1 MKQRAQ
7 SWTSCH
13 SHFAAATRA
22 RQRDFEDRW
31 AATALDA
38 TDLLEDSTGERLLPR
53 PLVVVAAAARVK
65 NSQSSVLSYCSL
77 DFVAD
82 VVVPVAVAAVAA
94 ELVEPVGADKLGRC
108 STTAAGV
115 TAEAVEAAPVVGQT
129 ANVAA
134 AGD

>member
-1 MKQRAQ
+1 MKQRARI
-7 SWTSCH
+7 WISCH
-13 SHFAAATRA
+13 PHFAAATRA
-22 RQRDFEDRW
+22 RQRDFEGRW

-53 PLVVVAAAARVK
+53 PLVVVAAAAARVK

-82 VVVPVAVAAVAA
+82 VLVPVAVAAV

-108 STTAAGV
+108 STTPAGA
-115 TAEAVEAAPVVGQT
+115 TAEAVEAAPVVG
-129 ANVAA
+129 
-134 AGD
+134 

>member
-1 MKQRAQ
+1 MRAR

-22 RQRDFEDRW
+22 RQRDFEGRW

-53 PLVVVAAAARVK
+53 PLVVVAAAAAARVK

-82 VVVPVAVAAVAA
+82 VLVVPVAVAAVAV
-94 ELVEPVGADKLGRC
+94 ELVAPVGADKLGRC
-108 STTAAGV
+108 STTPAGA
-115 TAEAVEAAPVVGQT
+115 TAEAVEAAPVVG
-129 ANVAA
+129 
-134 AGD
+134 

>member
-1 MKQRAQ
+1 MRAR

-22 RQRDFEDRW
+22 RQRDFEGRW

-82 VVVPVAVAAVAA
+82 VLVVPVAVAAVAV
-94 ELVEPVGADKLGRC
+94 ELVAPVGADKLGRC
-108 STTAAGV
+108 STTPAGA
-115 TAEAVEAAPVVGQT
+115 TAEAVEAAPVVG
-129 ANVAA
+129 
-134 AGD
+134 